1 MPTES
6 EIDRACRK
14 ANNKVLLFEAQ
25 IKKYRQGKD
34 GGPEIM
40 VGTHPDLP
48 RVMCIDWMAGMAA
61 WKENAIQELSVK
73 MSLNAVRFAVDG
85 IGGVKTVL
93 LLNGKHTRV
102 ELFLPD
108 HRQPRN
114 WTIILEPLASSR
126 EELF

>member
-48 RVMCIDWMAGMAA
+48 RVMCIDWMAG
-61 WKENAIQELSVK
+61 N
-73 MSLNAVRFAVDG
+73 
-85 IGGVKTVL
+85 VL
-93 LLNGKHTRV
+93 GKS
-102 ELFLPD
+102 
-108 HRQPRN
+108 N
-114 WTIILEPLASSR
+114 SR
-126 EELF
+126 AFR